1 MTYNEIWRRLAGVYD
16 EHEAKAMSRAL
27 IEDMFGFTL
36 ADILCGE
43 LDRLTA
49 EDNQRLSVAVDRL
62 EQREPLQYVTG
73 KAPFAGRTFHVEP
86 GVLIPRPETEQL
98 CSVVAADI
106 NAEANGGTTACTGA
120 DILDIGTGSGCIAIT
135 LALDIR
141 RSGVTAWDIS
151 SDALAVAEGN
161 AKRLGAKVDFILQ
174 DALTPPE
181 DVELW
186 DAIVSNPPYICNSER
201 NDMAENV
208 LAHEPHQALFVPD
221 GDPLLFYRSIA
232 QYGQKALK
240 HGGKLYF
247 EINER
252 YARETEDMLKG
263 MGYYEVHTKKDIF
276 GKDRNTVAKKM

>member
-1 MTYNEIWRRLAGVYD
+1 MTYNEICHRLAGVYD
-16 EHEAKAMSRAL
+16 EREAKAMSRAL

-49 EDNQRLSVAVDRL
+49 VDNQRLSDAVERL
-62 EQREPLQYVTG
+62 EQMEPLQYVTG

-98 CSVVAADI
+98 CSLVAGDI
-106 NAEANGGTTACTGA
+106 NAPANSGTAADSGA
-120 DILDIGTGSGCIAIT
+120 NILDIGTGSGCIAIT
-135 LALDIR
+135 LTLDIR
-141 RSGVTAWDIS
+141 LSRVTAWDIS
-151 SDALAVAEGN
+151 NDALAIAKEN
-161 AKRLGAKVDFILQ
+161 AARLGAKVDFKLQ
-174 DALTPPE
+174 DALTPPA

-186 DAIVSNPPYICNSER
+186 DAIVSNPPYICDSER
-201 NDMAENV
+201 NDMSENV

-232 QYGQKALK
+232 QYGKKALK

-252 YARETEDMLKG
+252 YARETEDMLRE
-263 MGYYEVHTKKDIF
+263 MGYDEVHTIKDIF
-276 GKDRNTVAKKM
+276 GKDRNTVARRI